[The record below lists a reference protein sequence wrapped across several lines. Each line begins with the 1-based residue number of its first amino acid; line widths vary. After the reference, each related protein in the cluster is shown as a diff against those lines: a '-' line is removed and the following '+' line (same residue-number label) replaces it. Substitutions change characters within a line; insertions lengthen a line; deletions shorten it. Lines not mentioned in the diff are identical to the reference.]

1 MVYKEHEIK
10 TNLVQEHWL
19 CSYKWSFYW
28 VITWKLLFR
37 GEGRINLWWG
47 DKNLVGESVLEKD
60 FSSGGGGG
68 GGIWAN
74 FWLVEGTENPERS
87 TKNAHSKTFG
97 TRYIIMKLIIFWS
110 FGKILSLK
118 KVTDISPSN
127 ENFPKGRKLNEH
139 LGAHSDNYSKCK
151 RKT

>member
-47 DKNLVGESVLEKD
+47 IKIWLERVYWRKT
-60 FSSGGGGG
+60 FQV
-68 GGIWAN
+68 GGIWAD